1 MKKYTHFLT
10 LKQMEL
16 NGKLHPPPPGS
27 FTLREPSVREE
38 TGYDPQPVGT
48 LYITE
53 TYLSLAGK

>member
-1 MKKYTHFLT
+1 MVNFP
-10 LKQMEL
+10 
-16 NGKLHPPPPGS
+16 PPPPGS